1 MLHAKAVDQYGVDE
15 FGGAQFAQALVERQ
29 AKHQIDTL
37 GRKQVEF
44 VTQTRQT
51 RRRGLWSEELARLRL
66 ENDHATGQAQLHGAL
81 TQSRQDS
88 LVTTVNT
95 VEIANGGDA
104 APMLGAQ
111 IVKASNQLHNAL
123 LAHKVADYNH
133 TPPSTTGDTSRQTA
147 TIGVNRQKPTI
158 DPT

>member
-1 MLHAKAVDQYGVDE
+1 VLHAKPVYQDGVDE
-15 FGGAQFAQALVERQ
+15 LGGAQLAQTLVKRQ
-29 AKHQIDTL
+29 AEHQVNPFGGQQIKLVAQTCQPGRSGL
-37 GRKQVEF
+37 GGK
-44 VTQTRQT
+44 
-51 RRRGLWSEELARLRL
+51 ELARLRF
-66 ENDHATGQAQLHGAL
+66 ENHHATGQAQLNGTL

-111 IVKASNQLHNAL
+111 ILKASNQLHNAL

-133 TPPSTTGDTSRQTA
+133 TPPSTTGDTVRQSA
-147 TIGVNRQKPTI
+147 TIGVNRQKPTT

>member
-1 MLHAKAVDQYGVDE
+1 
-15 FGGAQFAQALVERQ
+15 
-29 AKHQIDTL
+29 
-37 GRKQVEF
+37 
-44 VTQTRQT
+44 
-51 RRRGLWSEELARLRL
+51 LRF
-66 ENDHATGQAQLHGAL
+66 ENHYATGQAQLDSAL

-111 IVKASNQLHNAL
+111 ILKASNQLHNAL

-133 TPPSTTGDTSRQTA
+133 TPPSTTGNTVRQSA
-147 TIGVNRQKPTI
+147 TIGVNRQKPTT

>member
-1 MLHAKAVDQYGVDE
+1 
-15 FGGAQFAQALVERQ
+15 
-29 AKHQIDTL
+29 
-37 GRKQVEF
+37 
-44 VTQTRQT
+44 
-51 RRRGLWSEELARLRL
+51 
-66 ENDHATGQAQLHGAL
+66 
-81 TQSRQDS
+81 
-88 LVTTVNT
+88 VTTVNT

-111 IVKASNQLHNAL
+111 IVEASNQLHNAL

-133 TPPSTTGDTSRQTA
+133 TPPSTTGDTSRQNT